1 MPTSPGRAL
10 LLCLLCCAGCAAP
23 RPPGSPPLAPE
34 VADGEAIL
42 TTLGTPFHALFKA
55 TACVLSTAIAAPSAA
70 ALAITDRP
78 QRDRE
83 VQELARGVGRNCY
96 GSYALQPS

>member
-23 RPPGSPPLAPE
+23 RPAGSPPLAPE
-34 VADGEAIL
+34 VANGEAIL
-42 TTLGTPFHALFKA
+42 TTLGTPFKVLFKA

-70 ALAITDRP
+70 VLAVTDRP
-78 QRDRE
+78 QRHEE

>member
-1 MPTSPGRAL
+1 MPTSSGRAL

-34 VADGEAIL
+34 VANGEAIL
-42 TTLGTPFHALFKA
+42 TALGTPFHVLFKA